1 MQKQDL
7 IKSSILVIL
16 FLTFIPCYLLAYQ
29 FHNITENQGLSSR
42 RAYSIAKD
50 NKGFVWIANMVG
62 IDKYD
67 GENFY
72 HYNFYQYNDYSK
84 IAGVVADRKGNIYA
98 FSENSLY
105 RYNEHTDCLIKVNID
120 NFNKSRITTIYFDK
134 NNHFWVGTFTGL
146 FYSTDGSHWT
156 KIKAMNNYQA
166 MCFVETQN
174 SELVIGT
181 DKGVYSMDISKP
193 KNLNK
198 LNAKPYIANFSKL
211 VRSLYFNSKNKTLW
225 VGTMSDG
232 VFLFNSLQ
240 NQCKQLLTTNAP
252 VRTLCKAPNNDIW
265 VGTDGKG
272 IFTFDSSTG
281 ALNGHYS
288 KESLSDSKIESNS
301 ILYIICYES
310 TVYISTITDGIWYCN
325 FAERE
330 HVVYK
335 NHSGNP
341 NSLCNNYVNSMLED
355 NLGNIWFGTQ
365 SGLSKYTPNSRSWKH
380 FLNGNN
386 NESNVIL
393 ALCEDSYNNI
403 WAGGY
408 GTDLICINNISGRIS
423 AIANKLDNSK
433 IYIYS
438 IIQDENGNIWFGG
451 ATKLTKYD
459 PKNKTFEHFPVSG
472 IHKII
477 EYNNN
482 TILVASIFGLY
493 FIDKTSKEI
502 KLVDFSKMKI
512 NERSLIPNINDV
524 YIDPIN
530 PDNLWLGS
538 NGGGLY
544 KYDVKLKSIQ
554 VFTVN
559 GEPTSNFIGG
569 IVRDDFN
576 RLWISSE
583 NELNSF
589 NLTSNKFEQTYAF
602 NELPNN
608 FFNFLSNAK
617 CKNGNIIWGT
627 PYGGIV
633 INPKEI
639 KNSTTPINLRFTAF
653 NLFYQRVS
661 VNSKNSPLNKVIDK
675 TEHLTLNNSQRSFSF
690 EFINVLGSLHSKT
703 LYNWKLEGFDKEW
716 SASTKEHKAVYTNVP
731 PGDYKFI
738 IKATNVE
745 NQRESVT
752 RYIDV
757 TIKPPFWASS
767 LAYLIYFILIT
778 ALGYFVIR
786 YWKNR
791 IEVKHSE
798 ERIRFFVNMAHDVR
812 TPITL
817 VKAPLNEIE
826 HENLTDNGRS
836 ALSLAQRNLDKLF
849 NLITQLLDFQ
859 RVESDAMQ
867 LNVEETALNEFM
879 TNAIGNFSQLAKEKN
894 IELDIIL
901 PPDEFNVWI
910 DRKKLTLCL
919 ENLLSNAIKYTATAG
934 KIQARVSTN
943 ESLLFIEI
951 ADDGIGIPLKNQ
963 KNLFERFFRA
973 ENAINSNETGSG
985 IGLMLTKKL
994 VLMQK
999 GKISFKSIERL
1010 GTTFTLEIPCS
1021 KDAFKPTELIQKND
1035 FSNNIIEEEDI
1046 EESISLKKIKIL
1058 LVEDNNEIRD
1068 YLSKQ
1073 LRREYRVEEAPDG
1086 NKALEL
1092 AKKTAPDFILS
1103 DIMMPGID
1111 GFELCSIL
1119 KRNIETCHIPILL
1132 LSSLSDRADIVKG
1145 LSVGADDYITK
1156 PFDMAILEM
1165 KIKSIVNNRI
1175 LFKKKFIDKSAIE
1188 DEFGTINPLDK
1199 QFLER
1204 VIIYVEENLI
1214 NDDFSIDTIAI
1225 EMAMSRSVFYKK
1237 LKALTA
1243 DNPKD
1248 FIKEIK
1254 MKKAAVLLKEKKY
1267 QISEIA
1273 YLTGFR
1279 NSDYFSTA
1287 FKSYYNT
1294 SPSKFLEEENV

>member
-1 MQKQDL
+1 MKNL
-7 IKSSILVIL
+7 NIFKPALLVIL
-16 FLTFIPCYLLAYQ
+16 LLTFIPCSILAYQ

-42 RAYSIAKD
+42 RAYSTAKD

-72 HYNFYQYNDYSK
+72 HYNFYLYNDYSK
-84 IAGVVADRKGNIYA
+84 IAGVDADRNGNIYA

-105 RYNEHTDCLIKVNID
+105 RYNEDTDCIIKVNID

-134 NNHFWVGTFTGL
+134 NNHCWVGTFTGL

-156 KIKAMNNYQA
+156 KVKAMNNYQA

-181 DKGVYSMDISKP
+181 DKGVYSIDISKP
-193 KNLNK
+193 ENLDK
-198 LNAKPYIANFSKL
+198 LNTKPYITNFNKL
-211 VRSLYFNSKNKTLW
+211 VRSLYFNSQNQTLW

-232 VFLFNSLQ
+232 VFIYNTVL
-240 NQCKQLLTTNAP
+240 NQFKQVLATNAP
-252 VRTLCKAPNNDIW
+252 VRTLCKTPNDEIW

-272 IFTFDSSTG
+272 IFTFEASS
-281 ALNGHYS
+281 AIIHNHYS
-288 KESLSDSKIESNS
+288 KESSSDSKIESNS

-310 TVYISTITDGIWYCN
+310 TVYISTITDGIWYCD

-330 HVVYK
+330 HVIYK
-335 NHSGNP
+335 NQPGNP
-341 NSLCNNYVNSMLED
+341 NSLCNNYVNCILED
-355 NLGNIWFGTQ
+355 NLGDIWFGTQ
-365 SGLSKYTPNSRSWKH
+365 SGLSKYSSNRKSWKH
-380 FLNGNN
+380 FLNSNS

-393 ALCEDSYNNI
+393 ALCEDSNNNI

-408 GTDLICINNISGRIS
+408 GTDLICINKLSGRIS
-423 AIANKLDNSK
+423 KIINKPDNSK
-433 IYIYS
+433 MHIYS
-438 IIQDENGNIWFGG
+438 IVQDYNGNIWFGG
-451 ATKLTKYD
+451 ATKLTMYN
-459 PKNKTFEHFPVSG
+459 PASNTFEHFAVSG

-477 EYNNN
+477 EYNKN

-493 FIDKTSKEI
+493 FIDKSSKKI
-502 KLVDFSKMKI
+502 NLIDFSKMKM
-512 NERSLIPNINDV
+512 NQHSLIPNINDI

-530 PDNLWLGS
+530 PDNVWLGS

-544 KYDVKLKSIQ
+544 KYDVKRKSIQ
-554 VFTVN
+554 VFSVN

-569 IVRDDFN
+569 IVRDEYN

-589 NLTSNKFEQTYAF
+589 NLTSNKFEQNYAF

-608 FFNFLSNAK
+608 FFNFLSNVK
-617 CKNGNIIWGT
+617 CRNGNIIWGT

-653 NLFYQRVS
+653 NLFYQRVA

-690 EFINVLGSLHSKT
+690 EFINVLSSLHSKT
-703 LYNWKLEGFDKEW
+703 LYSWKLEGFDKEW

-731 PGDYKFI
+731 SGDYKFI
-738 IKATNVE
+738 IKATNIE

-752 RYIDV
+752 RYIEL
-757 TIKPPFWASS
+757 TINPPFWASS
-767 LAYLIYFILIT
+767 FALFIYFILIS
-778 ALGYFVIR
+778 AMAYFVIR

-1021 KDAFKPTELIQKND
+1021 KDVFKPTELIQKND

-1092 AKKTAPDFILS
+1092 AKKIAPDFILS

-1165 KIKSIVNNRI
+1165 KIKSIINNRI

-1199 QFLER
+1199 HFLER
-1204 VIIYVEENLI
+1204 VIIFVEENLI
-1214 NDDFSIDTIAI
+1214 NEDFSIDTIAL

-1287 FKSYYNT
+1287 FKSYYNI
-1294 SPSKFLEEENV
+1294 SPSKFIEEGNV

>member
-1 MQKQDL
+1 
-7 IKSSILVIL
+7 
-16 FLTFIPCYLLAYQ
+16 
-29 FHNITENQGLSSR
+29 
-42 RAYSIAKD
+42 
-50 NKGFVWIANMVG
+50 
-62 IDKYD
+62 
-67 GENFY
+67 
-72 HYNFYQYNDYSK
+72 
-84 IAGVVADRKGNIYA
+84 
-98 FSENSLY
+98 
-105 RYNEHTDCLIKVNID
+105 
-120 NFNKSRITTIYFDK
+120 
-134 NNHFWVGTFTGL
+134 
-146 FYSTDGSHWT
+146 
-156 KIKAMNNYQA
+156 
-166 MCFVETQN
+166 
-174 SELVIGT
+174 
-181 DKGVYSMDISKP
+181 
-193 KNLNK
+193 
-198 LNAKPYIANFSKL
+198 
-211 VRSLYFNSKNKTLW
+211 
-225 VGTMSDG
+225 
-232 VFLFNSLQ
+232 
-240 NQCKQLLTTNAP
+240 
-252 VRTLCKAPNNDIW
+252 
-265 VGTDGKG
+265 
-272 IFTFDSSTG
+272 
-281 ALNGHYS
+281 
-288 KESLSDSKIESNS
+288 
-301 ILYIICYES
+301 
-310 TVYISTITDGIWYCN
+310 
-325 FAERE
+325 
-330 HVVYK
+330 
-335 NHSGNP
+335 
-341 NSLCNNYVNSMLED
+341 
-355 NLGNIWFGTQ
+355 
-365 SGLSKYTPNSRSWKH
+365 
-380 FLNGNN
+380 
-386 NESNVIL
+386 
-393 ALCEDSYNNI
+393 
-403 WAGGY
+403 
-408 GTDLICINNISGRIS
+408 
-423 AIANKLDNSK
+423 
-433 IYIYS
+433 
-438 IIQDENGNIWFGG
+438 
-451 ATKLTKYD
+451 
-459 PKNKTFEHFPVSG
+459 
-472 IHKII
+472 
-477 EYNNN
+477 
-482 TILVASIFGLY
+482 
-493 FIDKTSKEI
+493 
-502 KLVDFSKMKI
+502 
-512 NERSLIPNINDV
+512 
-524 YIDPIN
+524 
-530 PDNLWLGS
+530 
-538 NGGGLY
+538 
-544 KYDVKLKSIQ
+544 
-554 VFTVN
+554 
-559 GEPTSNFIGG
+559 
-569 IVRDDFN
+569 
-576 RLWISSE
+576 
-583 NELNSF
+583 
-589 NLTSNKFEQTYAF
+589 
-602 NELPNN
+602 
-608 FFNFLSNAK
+608 
-617 CKNGNIIWGT
+617 
-627 PYGGIV
+627 
-633 INPKEI
+633 
-639 KNSTTPINLRFTAF
+639 TPINLRFTAF
-653 NLFYQRVS
+653 NLFYQRVA

-690 EFINVLGSLHSKT
+690 EFINVLSSLHSKT

-731 PGDYKFI
+731 AGDYKFI
-738 IKATNVE
+738 IKATNIE

-752 RYIDV
+752 RYIDL
-757 TIKPPFWASS
+757 TINPPFWASS
-767 LAYLIYFILIT
+767 VALFIYFILII
-778 ALGYFVIR
+778 ALGYFIIR
-786 YWKNR
+786 FWKNR

-1214 NDDFSIDTIAI
+1214 N
-1225 EMAMSRSVFYKK
+1225 
-1237 LKALTA
+1237 
-1243 DNPKD
+1243 
-1248 FIKEIK
+1248 
-1254 MKKAAVLLKEKKY
+1254 
-1267 QISEIA
+1267 
-1273 YLTGFR
+1273 
-1279 NSDYFSTA
+1279 
-1287 FKSYYNT
+1287 
-1294 SPSKFLEEENV
+1294 